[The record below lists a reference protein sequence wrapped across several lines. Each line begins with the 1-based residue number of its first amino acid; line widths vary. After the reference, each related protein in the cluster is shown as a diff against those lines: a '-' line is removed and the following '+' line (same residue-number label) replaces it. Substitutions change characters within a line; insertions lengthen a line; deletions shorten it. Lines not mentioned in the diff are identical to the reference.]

1 MKIRRCLEKTFTL
14 GQCMAWLW
22 GALLLVLLG
31 AHFYRASDDGMVL
44 CTGGMLLLFACS
56 DSWKR
61 WAVALFFLWGMME
74 WGASACSLA
83 QIRMIMGMPWMRG
96 ALILSTVAIV
106 TGLTG
111 LMLARQARRLALER
125 GEAYACLRAAVF
137 IAVFLCL
144 FFIRKFAPLD
154 LLLLERFFPKWGGVE
169 IFFAACYGSF
179 VAGLLADARKS
190 RQVRPRLWMSFACV
204 FFAQFALGLLGVGQ
218 MLLTG
223 KLHVPVPAFIVY
235 GAVFRDSLNVMP
247 FIVLASSLLLGSAWC
262 SMLCYFGP
270 FDSLASQGRTLKP
283 LSPSIHKAVRW
294 GRAAVL
300 VSGVAVALLLKGA
313 GMDTVTAISLAIA
326 YAALSLF
333 LMVTLSRRY
342 GGMVH
347 CTAFCPMGLI
357 VNLLSRISP
366 WRMRVDS
373 SSCTGCGA
381 CEKVCRWRAI
391 TPESRAQGSVLMRC
405 SLCRDCISACRSE
418 VIELRFG
425 KLSKEVSAGLFV
437 VGLST
442 LHTVFLACAM
452 V

>member
-1 MKIRRCLEKTFTL
+1 MKIRSYLEKTFTL
-14 GQCMAWLW
+14 GQCLSWLW
-22 GALLLVLLG
+22 AALVLLLLG
-31 AHFYRASDDGMVL
+31 AHFYRASDYGMVL
-44 CTGGMLLLFACS
+44 CTVGMLALFCS
-56 DSWKR
+56 CTAWKR
-61 WAVALFFLWGMME
+61 WAVALFLLWGMLE
-74 WGASACSLA
+74 WSASACSLA
-83 QIRMIMGMPWMRG
+83 QVRMTMGMPWMRG

-111 LMLARQARRLALER
+111 LMLVRQARRLALER
-125 GEAYACLRAAVF
+125 GEAYARLRAIVF

-179 VAGLLADARKS
+179 VAGLLADSRKS
-190 RQVRPRLWMSFACV
+190 RHVRPRLWLAFACV

-235 GAVFRDSLNVMP
+235 GTVFRESFNVMP
-247 FIVLASSLLLGSAWC
+247 FIVLVSTLLLGSAWC

-270 FDSLASQGRTLKP
+270 FDSLASQGRKLNP
-283 LSPSIHKAVRW
+283 LSRPIQKALRW
-294 GRAAVL
+294 GRGVVL
-300 VSGVAVALLLKGA
+300 VSGVSLTLLLKRA
-313 GMDTVTAISLAIA
+313 GIDTATAVSVALA
-326 YAALSLF
+326 YAALSLL
-333 LMVTLSRRY
+333 LMATLSRRY

-347 CTAFCPMGLI
+347 CTSFCPMGLL
-357 VNLLSRISP
+357 VNLLSRLSP

-373 SSCTGCGA
+373 AACNGCGA

-391 TPESRAQGSVLMRC
+391 TADSRAQGTVLLQC
-405 SLCRDCISACRSE
+405 SQCRDCISVCHREA
-418 VIELRFG
+418 IELRCG
-425 KLSKEVSAGLFV
+425 NLSKEVSGRLFV
-437 VGLST
+437 GLLAT